1 MFRLQMY
8 EIISTP
14 NNQAVYILIDFLRHF
29 RFQNRRSHK
38 IETPKEKIITPF
50 GQIISAFYFSE
61 SPFRCGFVK
70 EYLFFIRRKE
80 CRNYCLRRS
89 FFSLR
94 RRCQRCHLFNGEAVR
109 EVRLSWSIRS
119 PSEANFSV
127 RASAMLAFSSKP
139 MRSMK
144 ELR

>member
-1 MFRLQMY
+1 MY
-8 EIISTP
+8 EIIFTP
-14 NNQAVYILIDFLRHF
+14 NNQAVYILIVFLLSF
-29 RFQNRRSHK
+29 RFQNRRSTK
-38 IETPKEKIITPF
+38 SK
-50 GQIISAFYFSE
+50 
-61 SPFRCGFVK
+61 
-70 EYLFFIRRKE
+70 RRKKKLFRRLVKFFRRFIFPKCRFGAALPRNTFSMGMKK

-109 EVRLSWSIRS
+109 EVLLSWSIRS

-139 MRSMK
+139 IRSMK

>member
-1 MFRLQMY
+1 MY
-8 EIISTP
+8 EIIFIP

-29 RFQNRRSHK
+29 RFQNRRFLE
-38 IETPKEKIITPF
+38 IETPKGKIITPF
-50 GQIISAFYFSE
+50 GQILSAFYFSE

-70 EYLFFIRRKE
+70 EYLLICVKE

>member
-8 EIISTP
+8 EIIFTP

-29 RFQNRRSHK
+29 RFQNRRLVK
-38 IETPKEKIITPF
+38 F
-50 GQIISAFYFSE
+50 
-61 SPFRCGFVK
+61 FRR
-70 EYLFFIRRKE
+70 FIFPNRRSGAALSRNTFLICVKE
-80 CRNYCLRRS
+80 CRNYCLQRS